1 MARFT
6 GGSGSGSGAP
16 GPMGPEG
23 DSAYDIAVENG
34 FVGTEQEWLDSLAA
48 SGSDVD
54 LGNFAFDE
62 STARVFDSNMILEAN
77 ENDGQVAAQIKINS
91 SDTPIDIAAYQ
102 RDDTSFYEGD
112 WSTAEWQSDGGEGG
126 QIVFTGATNI
136 IDFLN
141 TSFNGEFQKITI
153 NNEFMYAYSGG
164 SYGGGNGTL
173 YVSTGPEGG
182 TPVTITSLEFVWST
196 KSGINIDYDD
206 EEMTIDAPGMSII
219 LDSGNDVEIHAEDD
233 IKFYTDTDANSYYW
247 RMNSE
252 GEFEIPGGISND
264 TGTDF
269 AIDATDSAIV
279 LNGNNGEYIHNTS
292 SENQIA
298 TLGDITN
305 AAPSEASFTV
315 NGGTLGTQ
323 PTFDGAPLFSGTYV
337 KTGQLVHFQIQVDMD
352 NILTFGS
359 GQYYVDLPFDA
370 KYAYQFK
377 DGCIHDISTGK
388 QYNIGGHVLAGTSR
402 VHLNFINSAGQDES
416 FDHNS
421 PFALNVE
428 DNFHIAGTFISN

>member
-6 GGSGSGSGAP
+6 GGSGSGSGAT
-16 GPMGPEG
+16 GPQGPAGPAGEDG
-23 DSAYDIAVENG
+23 LDAVWNFTGAYDAGASYAVGDVVTYDGETWFRITANG
-34 FVGTEQEWLDSLAA
+34 GNVGDTPSEGFIWNLLAA
-48 SGSDVD
+48 SG
-54 LGNFAFDE
+54 A
-62 STARVFDSNMILEAN
+62 
-77 ENDGQVAAQIKINS
+77 DG
-91 SDTPIDIAAYQ
+91 
-102 RDDTSFYEGD
+102 E
-112 WSTAEWQSDGGEGG
+112 
-126 QIVFTGATNI
+126 
-136 IDFLN
+136 
-141 TSFNGEFQKITI
+141 
-153 NNEFMYAYSGG
+153 
-164 SYGGGNGTL
+164 
-173 YVSTGPEGG
+173 
-182 TPVTITSLEFVWST
+182 
-196 KSGINIDYDD
+196 
-206 EEMTIDAPGMSII
+206 
-219 LDSGNDVEIHAEDD
+219 HAE
-233 IKFYTDTDANSYYW
+233 TV
-247 RMNSE
+247 SE
-252 GEFEIPGGISND
+252 
-264 TGTDF
+264 T
-269 AIDATDSAIV
+269 A
-279 LNGNNGEYIHNTS
+279 
-292 SENQIA
+292 
-298 TLGDITN
+298 
-305 AAPSEASFTV
+305 FTV